1 MKNIIHYGV
10 IWVLHWV
17 NRIADRVDALAK
29 GDPDFRALDRQRKA
43 LEPGYEMLLSR
54 LSPEDR
60 ELLLEYMDVTG
71 NMQYRKTQLAWLYG
85 KLHPHE

>member
-29 GDPDFRALDRQRKA
+29 GDAEYRELDR
-43 LEPGYEMLLSR
+43 
-54 LSPEDR
+54 
-60 ELLLEYMDVTG
+60 
-71 NMQYRKTQLAWLYG
+71 
-85 KLHPHE
+85 